1 MCPSFCA
8 GLYTGMH
15 SATILL
21 CDAKH
26 ETSTLACDL
35 PPQPQDISVHV
46 QPQLHT
52 YTAKLFCNPASGR
65 GGLQTLHLSSSSTR
79 QQYVCATVGS
89 AAVVRVVRWVAWSFN
104 GGAHSGMCLE
114 FQSFFWVILLG
125 PFLRS
130 TSCCMRTPRYAN
142 ASV

>member
-1 MCPSFCA
+1 MKVCPSFCA

-15 SATILL
+15 GATILL

-26 ETSTLACDL
+26 DTSTLASDL

-46 QPQLHT
+46 HPQLHT
-52 YTAKLFCNPASGR
+52 YTAKLFCNPARAWWTANVASVVIKHSPTIC
-65 GGLQTLHLSSSSTR
+65 LYH
-79 QQYVCATVGS
+79 CWP

-114 FQSFFWVILLG
+114 FQSFFWSFCS
-125 PFLRS
+125 FLRS

-142 ASV
+142 AGV